1 MDFCDQI
8 ILKVGALYKF
18 KLIHVMQSKILKILN
33 MDQDVIE

>member
-18 KLIHVMQSKILKILN
+18 KLINVVQSKILKILN